1 MEEKLRFVFEYERDE
16 QTMTELCQ
24 SFGIARET
32 GYVWLRR
39 YRQAGMAGLAELNR
53 RAERHPNQTAA
64 EIEQQVLEL
73 RQAHMRW
80 GPRKLKHVLE
90 RDHRRHGV

>member
-39 YRQAGMAGLAELNR
+39 YRQASVAGLAELNR
-53 RAERHPNQTAA
+53 AA
-64 EIEQQVLEL
+64 EECPPHFWSYWPSGTGAGGL
-73 RQAHMRW
+73 RWESFAS
-80 GPRKLKHVLE
+80 E
-90 RDHRRHGV
+90 